1 MTAEHAG
8 ALLAVVGVTV
18 SLTIAARR
26 FPGPWITLVSRALGL
41 AIALAEPSY
50 WIGQALH
57 GAFSVRDDLPL
68 HLSRV
73 AEFVS
78 AAALWWPKAFLV
90 ELTYFWGLGAI
101 VQALLTP
108 DIQQHFP
115 DLAYFRFFVGHGG
128 VLVAAIFLTVGRRL
142 YPRPGAPLRVFAATI
157 AFTAVAALA
166 DVGTGGNYMF
176 LRAKPVNSSLLNFM
190 GPWPWYV
197 ASGLVLAIVFLT
209 LLNAPFW
216 LARPHSAGSES
227 AG

>member
-1 MTAEHAG
+1 MTAEHLG
-8 ALLAVVGVTV
+8 ALLVVVGVTAG
-18 SLTIAARR
+18 LTIATRR
-26 FPGPWITLVSRALGL
+26 FPGPWITLVSRVLGL

-50 WIGQALH
+50 WIGQAAH
-57 GAFSVRDDLPL
+57 GAFSFRDDLPL

-78 AAALWWPKAFLV
+78 AAALWWPKPFLV

-115 DLAYFRFFVGHGG
+115 DPAYFRFYVGHGG
-128 VLVAAIFLTVGRRL
+128 VLVAAVLLTVGRRI
-142 YPRPGAPLRVFAATI
+142 YPRPGATLRVFAATI
-157 AFTAVAALA
+157 VVSAVAALA
-166 DVGTGGNYMF
+166 DAATGGNYMF

-197 ASGLVLAIVFLT
+197 ASGLVLAIAFLA

-216 LARPHSAGSES
+216 LIRRRLTGSES
-227 AG
+227 TG

>member
-1 MTAEHAG
+1 VTAEHLG
-8 ALLAVVGVTV
+8 ALVVVVGATAC
-18 SLTIAARR
+18 LTFAARR
-26 FPGPWITLVSRALGL
+26 FPGPWITVVSRVLGL
-41 AIALAEPSY
+41 AVALAEPSY
-50 WIGQALH
+50 WVGQAMH
-57 GAFSVRDDLPL
+57 GSFSFRDDLPL

-78 AAALWWPKAFLV
+78 AAALWWPRPFLV

-115 DLAYFRFFVGHGG
+115 DPAYFRFYVGHGG
-128 VLVAAIFLTVGRRL
+128 VLVAAIFLTVGRRI

-157 AFTAVAALA
+157 ALTAVAALA
-166 DVGTGGNYMF
+166 DVVTAGNYMF
-176 LRAKPVNSSLLNFM
+176 LRAKPVNGSLLNFM

-197 ASGLVLAIVFLT
+197 ASGLVLAVAFLA

-216 LARPHSAGSES
+216 LVRRRRR
-227 AG
+227 